1 MCLHGGR
8 NTWIKIKWYP
18 LTILY
23 PARKEILN
31 LRILLSSSPRGILLN
46 ISEWNVKTPKF
57 LPIYNL
63 KPRSRLQNII
73 FTNIY
78 VFDIMYLHVLPV
90 CIHISLMS
98 AMPAETWRGCPVPPV
113 LELQMDKSNHVG
125 AGRQIKVFLK
135 SNIWSLPLNHL
146 LSNMIF
152 LTFINSYYE
161 EILHV

>member
-31 LRILLSSSPRGILLN
+31 LRILLSSSRGILLN

-63 KPRSRLQNII
+63 KPRSRLQNFI

-98 AMPAETWRGCPVPPV
+98 AMPAETWRRYPVPQYWSYRWIRATMWV
-113 LELQMDKSNHVG
+113 LADKS
-125 AGRQIKVFLK
+125 RSSWKVTYDLYHWAISYKTWFF
-135 SNIWSLPLNHL
+135 NI
-146 LSNMIF
+146 
-152 LTFINSYYE
+152 Y
-161 EILHV
+161 